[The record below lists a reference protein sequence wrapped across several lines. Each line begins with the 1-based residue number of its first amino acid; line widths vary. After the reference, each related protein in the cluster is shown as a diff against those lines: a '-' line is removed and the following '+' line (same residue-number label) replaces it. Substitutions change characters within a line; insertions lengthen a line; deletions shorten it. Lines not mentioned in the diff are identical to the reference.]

1 MPFRAREEGS
11 EFEGRPFPIS
21 FRNGGEG
28 EKTGVWVG
36 ASNENSV
43 FVSLVLSGAHLLVAM
58 GAWFYWLQ

>member
-11 EFEGRPFPIS
+11 EFEGRPFPIP
-21 FRNGGEG
+21 FRDGGEG

-43 FVSLVLSGAHLLVAM
+43 FLA
-58 GAWFYWLQ
+58 